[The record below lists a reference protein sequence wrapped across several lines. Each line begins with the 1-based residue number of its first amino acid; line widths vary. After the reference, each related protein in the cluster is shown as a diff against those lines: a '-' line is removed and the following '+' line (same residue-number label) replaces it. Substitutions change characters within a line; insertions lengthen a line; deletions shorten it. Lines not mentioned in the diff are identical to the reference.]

1 LVYLDAH
8 DYVVLHCK
16 KPNYSAI
23 ILLVPKTSRSTFD
36 SRILE
41 LEKENQMLIKGEVT
55 IRAPRKKVWDF
66 MTDPNQIG
74 QCAPGVEKIEMIEPL
89 KRYRGV
95 VSVGFG
101 AVKAR
106 FSGEVEVLELDEP
119 NFAKLKAHGSASGS
133 VADAVSDMQLSD
145 GPDGSTVLN
154 WTADVTVSGQLASLA
169 SRLMV
174 PVSQKL
180 AQVFYDQ
187 VKKKI
192 ETENTTASST
202 D

>member
-1 LVYLDAH
+1 MRL
-8 DYVVLHCK
+8 
-16 KPNYSAI
+16 S
-23 ILLVPKTSRSTFD
+23 
-36 SRILE
+36 
-41 LEKENQMLIKGEVT
+41 GEVT

-66 MTDPNQIG
+66 LTDPNQIG

-106 FSGEVEVLELDEP
+106 FTGEVEVIELEEP
-119 NFAKLKAHGSASGS
+119 NYAKLKAHGSATGS
-133 VADAVSDMQLSD
+133 VADAVSEMRLSD
-145 GPDGSTVLN
+145 GPDSSTVLN

-192 ETENTTASST
+192 ETENTAASAAN
-202 D
+202 

>member
-1 LVYLDAH
+1 MQL
-8 DYVVLHCK
+8 
-16 KPNYSAI
+16 
-23 ILLVPKTSRSTFD
+23 
-36 SRILE
+36 
-41 LEKENQMLIKGEVT
+41 KGDVT

-89 KRYRGV
+89 KKYRGT

-106 FSGEVEVLELDEP
+106 FSGEVDILELDEP
-119 NFAKLKAHGSASGS
+119 NRAKLKAHGSATGS
-133 VADAVSDMQLSD
+133 VADAVSEMHLSD
-145 GPDGSTVLN
+145 GPDGSTNVH

-169 SRLMV
+169 ARLMV

-180 AQVFYDQ
+180 ASQFYEQVR
-187 VKKKI
+187 KKI
-192 ETENTTASST
+192 ETENTAAASMDSK
-202 D
+202 

>member
-1 LVYLDAH
+1 MQL
-8 DYVVLHCK
+8 
-16 KPNYSAI
+16 
-23 ILLVPKTSRSTFD
+23 
-36 SRILE
+36 
-41 LEKENQMLIKGEVT
+41 KGDVT

-89 KRYRGV
+89 KKYRGV

-106 FSGEVEVLELDEP
+106 FSGEVDILELDEP
-119 NFAKLKAHGSASGS
+119 NRAKLKAHGSATGS
-133 VADAVSDMQLSD
+133 VADAVSEMHLSD
-145 GPDGSTVLN
+145 GPDGATNVH

-169 SRLMV
+169 ARLMV

-180 AQVFYDQ
+180 ASQFYEQVR
-187 VKKKI
+187 KKI
-192 ETENTTASST
+192 ETENTAAASMDSQ
-202 D
+202 

>member
-1 LVYLDAH
+1 
-8 DYVVLHCK
+8 
-16 KPNYSAI
+16 
-23 ILLVPKTSRSTFD
+23 
-36 SRILE
+36 
-41 LEKENQMLIKGEVT
+41 MLIKGEVT

-66 MTDPNQIG
+66 LTDPDQIG

-89 KRYRGV
+89 KRYRGI
-95 VSVGFG
+95 VSVGLG

-106 FSGEVEVLELDEP
+106 FSGEVEVMELEEP
-119 NFAKLKAHGSASGS
+119 NYAKIKAHGSASGS
-133 VADAVSDMQLSD
+133 VADAVSEMMLAD

-180 AQVFYDQ
+180 AQVFYEQ
-187 VKKKI
+187 VRKKI
-192 ETENTTASST
+192 ETENEAAGST
-202 D
+202 E